1 MKINRGVIALLLA
14 ILIWG
19 STLVISK
26 IALEGMGAMTL
37 TFGRFLIAY
46 LLLFPLAARRGYRLK
61 QSFQKSFL
69 LLGLTG
75 VALHYALQNIA
86 LLYTSAMSAAL
97 ISAGGTFIITL
108 TAILFLKEKPTLAQ
122 LVGIAVSVA
131 GVTLISL
138 AEDPNPN
145 STNPLLGNLLFLLGT
160 VAWSAYTVLG
170 KRLTH
175 KIPPLVLTTASFGS
189 GLIFLLPFTLAEL
202 FRQGWPAF
210 SGPSLAAGVYL
221 GVVATAL
228 PMFAWNYSLQYI
240 PASTAAAFLNLVPIV
255 GVVSSLIVGETIGPL
270 QIAGGALAIVGVWFT
285 NPE

>member
-1 MKINRGVIALLLA
+1 MKINRGVIALLVS

-26 IALEGMGAMTL
+26 AALEGMGAMTL

-46 LLLFPLAARRGYRLK
+46 LLLFPLAARRGYRVK
-61 QSFQKSFL
+61 QSFQKNYL

-108 TAILFLKEKPTLAQ
+108 TAIFFLKEQPNFRQML
-122 LVGIAVSVA
+122 GICVSVA
-131 GVTLISL
+131 GVVLISL

-145 STNPLLGNLLFLLGT
+145 SSNPLLGNLLFLLGT

-170 KRLTH
+170 KRQTG
-175 KIPPLVLTTASFGS
+175 KIPALVLTTASFGS
-189 GLIFLLPFTLAEL
+189 GLVFLLPFTLAEL
-202 FRQGWPAF
+202 LRQGWPTF
-210 SGPSLAAGVYL
+210 GGYSLAAGLYL
-221 GVVATAL
+221 GVVATAV
-228 PMFAWNYSLQYI
+228 PMFGWNYALDFI
-240 PASTAAAFLNLVPIV
+240 PASTAATFLNLVPIV
-255 GVVSSLIVGETIGPL
+255 AVISSLLVGEKIGSLQIVGGL
-270 QIAGGALAIVGVWFT
+270 LAIAGVWF
-285 NPE
+285 NNSE